1 MNKKAISMLVIVV
14 IIVIAVVVGG
24 IAAYYVLTSGEG
36 GEPEAT
42 PTPSPSSDVA
52 DADSIS
58 FDVGIPDVETD
69 KFTAKNLGT
78 SDVLLRV
85 DQTDAQGNVF
95 IYLMNQ
101 TAQSAWAN
109 FGGEWTDDSANFD
122 ANYWSSEYIGKVAL
136 DSYID
141 ALAAD
146 WSGTGGFEGD
156 GYVISNI
163 ALNPELADSI
173 FQPD

>member
-1 MNKKAISMLVIVV
+1 VNKKGISMLVIVA

-42 PTPSPSSDVA
+42 PTPSSSPDVA
-52 DADSIS
+52 DATSIS
-58 FDVGIPDVETD
+58 FDVELAEETD

-78 SDVLLRV
+78 SDILLRV
-85 DQTDAQGNVF
+85 DQTDADGNPF
-95 IYLMNQ
+95 TYIMNQ
-101 TAQSAWAN
+101 TGQTVYAD
-109 FGGEWTDDSANFD
+109 FGTGFDDYSSDFETS
-122 ANYWSSEYIGKVAL
+122 YWNSELIGKVAL

-141 ALAAD
+141 ALAD
-146 WSGTGGFEGD
+146 WSGTGDYQGD
-156 GYVISNI
+156 GFVISNI

>member
-1 MNKKAISMLVIVV
+1 MLVIVA

-42 PTPSPSSDVA
+42 PTPSSSPDVA
-52 DADSIS
+52 DATSIS
-58 FDVGIPDVETD
+58 FDVELAEETD

-78 SDVLLRV
+78 SDILLRV
-85 DQTDAQGNVF
+85 DQTDADGVQFV
-95 IYLMNQ
+95 YLMNQ
-101 TAQSAWAN
+101 TAQTAWAN
-109 FGGEWTDDSANFD
+109 FAGEWMDDSANFE
-122 ANYWSSEYIGKVAL
+122 ASYWDSPLIGKVAL

-141 ALAAD
+141 ALAD
-146 WSGTGGFEGD
+146 WSGTGDYQGD
-156 GYVISNI
+156 GFVISNI